1 VPVKRSIIVAVGSAG
16 AAVLLAVILVFAGMA
31 SRTPKGGAPKSWN
44 PHTVRSTY
52 VASQLRQMG
61 KAHAALFLAYDLENG
76 TDLDYRLDETSGVII
91 MARLESDGSLSQ
103 EEPLR
108 LSYPVFL
115 PAHQRVR
122 VAIQVLQPFAWPA
135 PADPRL
141 DDKLK
146 DFVKQRLANTQGFIL
161 FNEAGRLQVELPN
174 AWPELAAMNGANN

>member
-1 VPVKRSIIVAVGSAG
+1 MPVKRSFIVLGSAG

-31 SRTPKGGAPKSWN
+31 SRAPRAGAPKPWN
-44 PHTVRSTY
+44 PNTVRASY
-52 VASQLRQMG
+52 VASQLRQVD
-61 KAHAALFLAYDLENG
+61 KAHAALFLAYDLDNG
-76 TDLDYRLDETSGVII
+76 TDLDYRLDEPSGVII
-91 MARLESDGSLSQ
+91 MARLKSDGSLSQ
-103 EEPLR
+103 EEPVR

-122 VAIQVLQPFAWPA
+122 VAIQVLQPFTWPA